1 MIALNKKNNKEASW
15 TTFWLTFNKKLNA
28 SKIFYGFPKIKP
40 YSLVLDSIFLS
51 ERINTNYSRLLS
63 IAFYAST

>member
-1 MIALNKKNNKEASW
+1 LYDRFEQKNNKEASW

-40 YSLVLDSIFLS
+40 YSLVLDSIFCLKES
-51 ERINTNYSRLLS
+51 TRITQD
-63 IAFYAST
+63 F